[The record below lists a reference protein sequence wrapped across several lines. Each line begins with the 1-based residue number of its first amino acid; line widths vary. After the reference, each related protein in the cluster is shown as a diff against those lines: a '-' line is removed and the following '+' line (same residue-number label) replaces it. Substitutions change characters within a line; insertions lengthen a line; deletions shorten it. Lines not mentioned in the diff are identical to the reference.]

1 MNEKNQNM
9 EKQIILAAEEL
20 FLEKGFTRTS
30 TTEIAKRAGCNQAL
44 VHYYFRTKENLF
56 RKLFEDKFSMFI
68 ESITIDSVCKRGL
81 CERIEN
87 IVNRHIDFL
96 CNNPGLPL
104 LMLSEISRN
113 REKIDFVFGKMKVHS
128 VHIVGQL
135 ELDIKKEYEEGKIRQ
150 VNAFDLLFSILS
162 LNIFMFIA
170 QPMVMS
176 VREMTEEDYSAFI
189 TSRREEIVK
198 TVIGG
203 IYL

>member
-1 MNEKNQNM
+1 MSEKNQNM

-68 ESITIDSVCKRGL
+68 ESITIDSVCERGL

-135 ELDIKKEYEEGKIRQ
+135 ELDINKEYEEGKIRR
-150 VNAFDLLFSILS
+150 VNAFDLLFNILS

>member
-1 MNEKNQNM
+1 M

-68 ESITIDSVCKRGL
+68 ESITIDSVCERGL

>member
-1 MNEKNQNM
+1 MSEKNQNM

-68 ESITIDSVCKRGL
+68 ESITIDSVCERGL

>member
-68 ESITIDSVCKRGL
+68 ESITIDSVCERGL